1 MHYLHSKNI
10 IHRDIK
16 SLNIFLTKDNS
27 AKLGDFGATR
37 KVEPEPTDISD
48 YQLEKIGEDEAF
60 GEEKPPQKVGTPYY
74 LAPELW
80 QDKPCSKRSDIYA
93 IGVVLYELCAQKFP
107 YEANDIEELEA
118 KVLKEKFQMPITV
131 SKEFRTI
138 ILKCM
143 QKKPEA
149 RPTIEEIIMDDVFQR
164 KS

>member
-1 MHYLHSKNI
+1 M
-10 IHRDIK
+10 
-16 SLNIFLTKDNS
+16 
-27 AKLGDFGATR
+27 
-37 KVEPEPTDISD
+37 
-48 YQLEKIGEDEAF
+48 
-60 GEEKPPQKVGTPYY
+60 GTPYY